1 MKNHNYWFALS
12 LAALVIISPF
22 GPINPLIALGAV
34 ILSGIFFAIWYLRE
48 MDEEEREE
56 QEGYLRETDTQEK

>member
-12 LAALVIISPF
+12 LATMVIVSPF
-22 GPINPLIALGAV
+22 GAINPLIALGSI

-48 MDEEEREE
+48 MDKQEREK
-56 QEGYLRETDTQEK
+56 QEK

>member
-22 GPINPLIALGAV
+22 GSINPLIALGAV

-48 MDEEEREE
+48 MDEEE
-56 QEGYLRETDTQEK
+56 K